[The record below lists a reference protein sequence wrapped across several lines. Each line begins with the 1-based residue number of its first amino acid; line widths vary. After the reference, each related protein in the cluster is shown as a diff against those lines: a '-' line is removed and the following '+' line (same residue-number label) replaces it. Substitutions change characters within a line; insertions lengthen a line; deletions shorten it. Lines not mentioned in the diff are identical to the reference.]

1 MYSVFGIFCIIL
13 TIKLE
18 FKNYEKRNKI
28 KSCFPK
34 RDINVVKT
42 KLSLSMR
49 KLLLTLF
56 AISSLHVFSQSQ
68 LGINYQSVIRNSTGT
83 IMVSTPVT
91 VEFKL
96 YSTTTLTNVL
106 LYHESHS
113 VTTNQFGMANLVIGQ
128 GTVVG
133 GVVTFS
139 NIPWPAGIA
148 YEVYVNSNLIGSRQ
162 PFVSVPY
169 AFAAGYA
176 PPPAISFTN
185 NVLSVGGNT
194 ATIPAGTTYTAGSGI
209 NINTGV
215 ITSTANIIGAGSTSV
230 TGTYPNLTISTPTTQ
245 VYTAGPGID
254 ISTSGVI
261 SNTATAITPTITAGN
276 NITINPTTPSN
287 SYTVSA
293 PTYSLTQ
300 TGNNIDL
307 LQNGLSIGTA
317 TLPVATSYSAGT
329 GISISGNVISNTLTP
344 VTPTLSVSGNSISIN
359 PGNTQALPNY
369 SLTQSGANID
379 LTQNGTSIATV
390 TLTAATSTSLSA
402 GSSNIILNQSGNA
415 YTITP
420 VTPTFTNSGPTTI
433 TGFYPNFT
441 VNSVASPTYTAGPGI
456 SISSGTIINTSPGIT
471 PTITGT
477 GNAFVGTS
485 GNSYTVNVP
494 TQTLTVTGNS
504 VITSNLGGS
513 ATISPASLTYT
524 SASNTLKLTDG
535 LSSNTYTL
543 NNYSAGTGIAISG
556 SAPNFVITNT
566 AVISSPTITGTGIA
580 SVTTVGNTY
589 TVNVPVPTYT
599 PANGVLAFGTNTI
612 VVTPTLS
619 LTGSTLTSG
628 ASTNSVNLASIPGLW
643 TAPTATSVVTTNS
656 TSLVGIGTNTP
667 TYKLDVYGTAS
678 VPATIHGY
686 NSGAT
691 ASSTGVFGE
700 NPNNGIGV
708 YGQSNTGAGVWGK
721 STSGAGIYGESTSGD
736 GGKFILSSNTTTANA
751 VNAQTNGT
759 GVALYAKSYNAVP
772 LAAKFEGS
780 AEIFHTSTAANPHL
794 NFTSPAGSYGRVKFS
809 NIGQGTFFTTEA
821 YNDGSGNNEA
831 YSISHFNG
839 TNTKQVFLINGQ
851 RMAYVNA
858 LNYPLATFHVM
869 TSTATAQGGIA
880 SEGFAQAGQL
890 NLVRNNNAGAGARS
904 AVLLGDDLGKVNFA
918 GYDGSTFSDGAKIYA
933 RATESVT
940 SSNKGTELIFAAVP
954 TGTNTNKDA
963 FKINGSGNLEI
974 ISSLFI
980 PTGAANGKVLTS
992 DATGNVSW
1000 QNIANTSPWVQGAGK
1015 VYLSNSSDWVGIGT
1029 TTPNNPFQVVD
1040 FISFESL
1047 GSNTSLGYLAGKGT
1061 SPNNY
1066 YNTFTGYYAG
1076 QAVGTGT
1083 ASGNSFYGY
1092 NAGANSANGNSN
1104 SFFGTSSGQSNTNG
1118 SNNSFIGYA
1127 AGISNTSGN
1136 NNTAL
1141 GYNSGL
1147 NNTTGSSN
1155 TFIGNGA
1162 DLYSSTQYTN
1172 ATAIGYGSK
1181 VDANDA
1187 LILGNS
1193 NTKVGI
1199 GVTQPSSPLHV
1210 ANYTGS
1216 QIKIGNINQPTL
1228 EWYWDV
1234 DATSNLFLRNEGS
1247 GTTQTRLYF
1256 DYNSGHL
1263 GLGSGAPGYKL
1274 TVIGGASDDLA
1285 TIYAVNNATSTTS
1298 ASHGVHGLTFSTY
1311 SLSAGVFG
1319 NNNSVGPSVYG
1330 AKSGTQTG
1338 IAGRFDIL
1346 NTSNTAD
1353 AVMVTNNGAGAAI
1366 HAVSGPT
1373 VTGSTNAAL
1382 WIEGG
1387 HFKSTQATAPTAS
1400 TASTSISFSGATYSF
1415 SNASDVKGMLQ
1426 AVMTTTS
1433 STSIYAGSSI
1443 AIKVNFS
1450 KPYSTPPVVVVTP
1463 GQDMAGMS
1471 VYVNNITTT
1480 YFYINI
1486 KNGTISTITAPSLTM
1501 SFNYMVIE

>member
-1 MYSVFGIFCIIL
+1 M
-13 TIKLE
+13 K
-18 FKNYEKRNKI
+18 
-28 KSCFPK
+28 
-34 RDINVVKT
+34 
-42 KLSLSMR
+42 
-49 KLLLTLF
+49 KLLFALLVGLTSV
-56 AISSLHVFSQSQ
+56 AYSQVPQ
-68 LGINYQSVIRNSTGT
+68 GINYQSVVRSTSGA
-83 IMVSTPVT
+83 ILPSTAIT

-96 YSTTTLTNVL
+96 YNGLSTTLVYHETHSTTTN
-106 LYHESHS
+106 S
-113 VTTNQFGMANLVIGQ
+113 FGMVNLIIGQ
-128 GTVVG
+128 GSPLSG
-133 GVVTFS
+133 SFNS
-139 NIPWPAGIA
+139 IPWATTNGIG
-148 YEVYVNSNLIGSRQ
+148 YEVLVNSNLVGSKQ
-162 PFVSVPY
+162 LFMSVPY
-169 AFAAGYA
+169 ALHAGSA
-176 PPPAISFTN
+176 PAPAVSFTN
-185 NVLSVGGNT
+185 NILTVGGNT
-194 ATIPAGTTYTAGSGI
+194 TTIPAGTTYTAGSGI

-307 LQNGLSIGTA
+307 LQNGISIGTA

-359 PGNTQALPNY
+359 PGNTQTLPSY

-441 VNSVASPTYTAGPGI
+441 VNSVASPTYTAGSGI

-477 GNAFVGTS
+477 GNAFVVTS

-589 TVNVPVPTYT
+589 TVNVPAPTYT
-599 PANGVLAFGTNTI
+599 PANGVLGFGTNT
-612 VVTPTLS
+612 
-619 LTGSTLTSG
+619 
-628 ASTNSVNLASIPGLW
+628 LAIGLW
-643 TAPTATSVVTTNS
+643 AAPTATSVVTTNS

-759 GVALYAKSYNAVP
+759 GVALYAKSYNATP
-772 LAAKFEGS
+772 LAAKFDGS
-780 AEIFHTSTAANPHL
+780 TEILHTATTANPTIHL
-794 NFTSPAGSYGRVKFS
+794 KEITTGLNRIKFS
-809 NIGQGTFFTTEA
+809 NPSVSGVNFWEIGAQTSLTPANSAISINHNEGAGYKSEFLV
-821 YNDGSGNNEA
+821 YGDGKVQVHNL
-831 YSISHFNG
+831 
-839 TNTKQVFLINGQ
+839 NT
-851 RMAYVNA
+851 A
-858 LNYPLATFHVM
+858 LGSFHVM
-869 TSTATAQGGIA
+869 ESSATANGGII
-880 SEGFAQAGQL
+880 SEGFAQPGQIIIA
-890 NLVRNNNAGAGARS
+890 RNNQPGLASRLGVIAADEIGRLVFGGCNSAGNYTGNS
-904 AVLLGDDLGKVNFA
+904 
-918 GYDGSTFSDGAKIYA
+918 SKISV
-933 RATESVT
+933 RATEAFSST
-940 SSNKGTELIFAAVP
+940 SQGSEMLFSTVKLGTISTLDVMKLADNGDVIINP
-954 TGTNTNKDA
+954 NGTNNNSLLNVKA
-963 FKINGSGNLEI
+963 KIRVD
-974 ISSLFI
+974 SSLTMAGYNTPPAQSPVTEGRIYYDKTAQKFKVSENG
-980 PTGAANGKVLTS
+980 GAYVDLVPPL
-992 DATGNVSW
+992 VSG
-1000 QNIANTSPWVQGAGK
+1000 PWVQGTGK
-1015 VYLSNSSDWVGIGT
+1015 VYLNNSSDWVGIGT

-1373 VTGSTNAAL
+1373 VSGGSNVSVWLENGHLKASGSSMPAPSV
-1382 WIEGG
+1382 ISSGG
-1387 HFKSTQATAPTAS
+1387 ITLPSVTLSSKSNDVSGTIILSVPVSLSVSGGAYIDVSVSYVKSYAS
-1400 TASTSISFSGATYSF
+1400 GSNPLVQLTPLTDLYGLQYS
-1415 SNASDVKGMLQ
+1415 V
-1426 AVMTTTS
+1426 S
-1433 STSIYAGSSI
+1433 STSNTGFTLRIYRPNGFSSPTSL
-1443 AIKVNFS
+1443 VL
-1450 KPYSTPPVVVVTP
+1450 ST
-1463 GQDMAGMS
+1463 
-1471 VYVNNITTT
+1471 
-1480 YFYINI
+1480 F
-1486 KNGTISTITAPSLTM
+1486 K
-1501 SFNYMVIE
+1501 FNYFVMEE

>member
-1 MYSVFGIFCIIL
+1 M
-13 TIKLE
+13 K
-18 FKNYEKRNKI
+18 
-28 KSCFPK
+28 
-34 RDINVVKT
+34 
-42 KLSLSMR
+42 
-49 KLLLTLF
+49 KLLFTLLIGITSLAYSQAPQKISYQGVARNASGTVLANQPIGIKF
-56 AISSLHVFSQSQ
+56 DIHQGSASGAIVFTETHTGVSTNGFGLFTTYIGSISNLSVINWATNSYFIEVSIDPNTGTFSSLGSQQ
-68 LGINYQSVIRNSTGT
+68 L
-83 IMVSTPVT
+83 M
-91 VEFKL
+91 
-96 YSTTTLTNVL
+96 
-106 LYHESHS
+106 
-113 VTTNQFGMANLVIGQ
+113 
-128 GTVVG
+128 
-133 GVVTFS
+133 
-139 NIPWPAGIA
+139 
-148 YEVYVNSNLIGSRQ
+148 
-162 PFVSVPY
+162 SVPY
-169 AFAAGYA
+169 ALNAGSA
-176 PPPAISFTN
+176 PAPAVSFTN
-185 NVLSVGGNT
+185 NILSVGGNT
-194 ATIPAGTTYTAGSGI
+194 TTIPAGTTYTGGTGI
-209 NINTGV
+209 NV
-215 ITSTANIIGAGSTSV
+215 AGSTIINTAPDQTITITPAGSASV
-230 TGTYPNLTISTPTTQ
+230 TGTYPNFIISTPIVQT
-245 VYTAGPGID
+245 YTAGNGID
-254 ISTSGVI
+254 IS
-261 SNTATAITPTITAGN
+261 AAG
-276 NITINPTTPSN
+276 
-287 SYTVSA
+287 
-293 PTYSLTQ
+293 
-300 TGNNIDL
+300 
-307 LQNGLSIGTA
+307 
-317 TLPVATSYSAGT
+317 
-329 GISISGNVISNTLTP
+329 VISNTLTP
-344 VTPTLSVSGNSISIN
+344 VTPTLSVTGNSISIN

-433 TGFYPNFT
+433 SGSFPNYT
-441 VNSVASPTYTAGPGI
+441 VNSVASPTTTLVQGNNVSLNQSGSTYTVSVPSPSFATNGPTSISGSYPNYTVNSTASPSTSLVAGNTNIQLLPGTNSYTLNAYTYSLTNNSNTLTLTNGAPLGYTSTVVVPVGPTYTAGPGI

-589 TVNVPVPTYT
+589 TVNVPAPTYT
-599 PANGVLAFGTNTI
+599 PANGVLGFGTNTI

-628 ASTNSVNLASIPGLW
+628 ASTNSVNLSGFNGIYGGSGAIQTGS
-643 TAPTATSVVTTNS
+643 TTVT
-656 TSLVGIGTNTP
+656 VGTNTL
-667 TYKLDVYGTAS
+667 TFLSGTTANKPIANFFGGGITGTHLAVGHIGANS
-678 VPATIHGY
+678 ATIKLLGSVSTTPVDYGY
-686 NSGAT
+686 VSG
-691 ASSTGVFGE
+691 ST
-700 NPNNGIGV
+700 NGIAISGGTSSNGLYATNNAEVGV
-708 YGQSNTGAGVWGK
+708 GTFTTGAGKFVITHTATQADPTMHLRETSGGLSRIKFSNTGVANRFFEAGA
-721 STSGAGIYGESTSGD
+721 S
-736 GGKFILSSNTTTANA
+736 
-751 VNAQTNGT
+751 VNA
-759 GVALYAKSYNAVP
+759 AD
-772 LAAKFEGS
+772 
-780 AEIFHTSTAANPHL
+780 
-794 NFTSPAGSYGRVKFS
+794 NFS
-809 NIGQGTFFTTEA
+809 
-821 YNDGSGNNEA
+821 A
-831 YSISHFNG
+831 YSISFHDG
-839 TNTKQVFLINGQ
+839 TNYKSRFLIYGNG
-851 RMAYVNA
+851 RTSINNLHTA
-858 LNYPLATFHVM
+858 LTTFHVM
-869 TSTATAQGGIA
+869 DDNATSPGIA
-880 SEGFAQAGQL
+880 TEGFGFEGQL
-890 NLVRNNNAGAGARS
+890 NLTRNNPLGSSPTYTRGAVFGTQ
-904 AVLLGDDLGKVNFA
+904 LIGKINFA
-918 GYDGSTFSDGAKIYA
+918 GYDGSNYGDGAKIYA
-933 RATESVT
+933 RTTENVT

-1000 QNIANTSPWVQGAGK
+1000 QNIANTSPWVQGTGK
-1015 VYLSNSSDWVGIGT
+1015 VYLNNSSDWVGIGT

-1216 QIKIGNINQPTL
+1216 QIKIGNINQPAL